1 VTESNDPTKIRL
13 DKWLWFA
20 RQVKTRSL
28 AQKMISSGKVRVNA
42 EKITLSKKL
51 IGADDVLT
59 ITLPRDI
66 KILKIIECGTKRGPY
81 EFAKTLYE
89 DLTPP
94 KPVFKKDDTPSSDPV
109 AGKRPNKRDRKKAQ
123 IIIGKAQ

>member
-1 VTESNDPTKIRL
+1 MTESNQTTKIRL

-20 RQVKTRSL
+20 RQVRTRSL
-28 AQKMISSGKVRVNA
+28 AQKMISGGKVRVNA
-42 EKITLSKKL
+42 EKISVSKRL
-51 IGADDVLT
+51 VGPGDVLT
-59 ITLPRDI
+59 IALPRDI

-81 EFAKTLYE
+81 QIAQTLYE
-89 DLTPP
+89 DLSPP
-94 KPVFKKDDTPSSDPV
+94 KPVFTKNETPNSDPV